1 MKKYISF
8 FKMVFYAG
16 LQYRQATLGAI
27 MVQLPWGLLE
37 CLAFHTFQKVN
48 PEAFPMD
55 FSAVAAYIWLKEAFF
70 VLFSVWG
77 NVEQDIFDMILKGD
91 VAYELCRPVSIYK
104 MWFARISAS
113 RLAGAG
119 LRFLPILA
127 AASLLP
133 KPYRFLP
140 PNNIFVFLIFIVT
153 MLLGVGVTVAFCM
166 LVYMTAF
173 FTISPQGIRLF
184 LMSIVEFLSGSII
197 PIPFMPDTV
206 KNIVEL
212 LPFAGMM
219 NVPFRIYSGDLTG
232 MEMFKAMGLQI
243 FWFFVMVIGGMA
255 LCRKA
260 ERKMIIQGG

>member
-8 FKMVFYAG
+8 FKMRFYAG

-27 MVQLPWGLLE
+27 IVQLPWGFLE

-48 PEAFPMD
+48 PQAFPME
-55 FSAVAAYIWLKEAFF
+55 FSAVAAYIWLKQAFF
-70 VLFSVWG
+70 ILFSVWG
-77 NVEQDIFDMILKGD
+77 NVDQDVFDMILKGD

-113 RLAGAG
+113 RLAGAA
-119 LRFLPILA
+119 LRFLPVLA

-133 KPYRFLP
+133 KPLRFLP
-140 PNNIFVFLIFIVT
+140 PQNIFVFFIFVVT

-166 LVYMTAF
+166 LVYITAF
-173 FTISPQGIRLF
+173 YTISPQGIRLF
-184 LMSIVEFLSGSII
+184 LMSVVEFLSGSIV

-206 KNIVEL
+206 KNIVEW

-219 NVPFRIYSGDLTG
+219 NVPFRVYSGDLIG
-232 MEMFKAMGLQI
+232 MEMYKAMGLQI
-243 FWFFVMVIGGMA
+243 FWLFVMAAAGMV
-255 LCRKA
+255 LCNKA
-260 ERKMIIQGG
+260 ERRMTIQGG

>member
-8 FKMVFYAG
+8 FNMRFHAG
-16 LQYRQATLGAI
+16 LQYRSATLGAI

-37 CLAFHTFQKVN
+37 CLAYQTFQKSN
-48 PEAFPMD
+48 PDAFPMEL
-55 FSAVAAYIWLKEAFF
+55 SAVMTYIWLKEAFF
-70 VLFSVWG
+70 VLFVVWG

-91 VAYELCRPVSIYK
+91 VAYELCRPVSLYK

-127 AASLLP
+127 AAALLP
-133 KPYRFLP
+133 KPFRFMP
-140 PNNIFVFLIFIVT
+140 PENITVFLFFIVT

-166 LVYMTAF
+166 LVYITAF
-173 FTISPQGIRLF
+173 FTISPQGLRLL
-184 LMSIVEFLSGSII
+184 LMSIVDFLSGSII
-197 PIPFMPDTV
+197 PIPFMPDNI
-206 KNIVEL
+206 KKIVEL

-219 NVPFRIYSGDLTG
+219 NVPLRVYSTDLTG
-232 MEMFKAMGLQI
+232 MAMLQAMGLQI
-243 FWFFVMVIGGMA
+243 FWLFVMVAAGMA

-260 ERKMIIQGG
+260 ECRMTIQGG